1 MASAKDRIININAS
15 IDSKSPNG
23 HAFNLDDGK
32 GGPAD
37 LVFNK
42 NTNNMNKDGYYL
54 IEFQL
59 TNKGASNLNFSKD
72 REKVLWACPAKDA
85 VNGCPPD
92 DSHMDSVFYVH
103 PTKKIQD
110 NKLYVINTDTEVLNF
125 NFAFNFLNEG
135 NVGPKYVTYD
145 PGGSNQNGGL
155 TKSGFDLSSFGTFA
169 LGVGAGILA
178 FGAYLEFFQ

>member
-1 MASAKDRIININAS
+1 MPSATYRIININAT
-15 IDSKSPNG
+15 IDTKSPNG
-23 HAFNLDDGK
+23 HAFSLDDGK
-32 GGPAD
+32 GGAAD

-42 NTNNMNKDGYYL
+42 NTNNMKKDGYYL

-59 TNKGASNLNFSKD
+59 TNKGESNLTFSKD

-92 DSHMDSVFYVH
+92 DSHMDSIFYVH

-110 NKLYVINTDTEVLNF
+110 KKLYVINTDAEVLDF

-155 TKSGFDLSSFGTFA
+155 GAFNATSAFVGVAVTAAAVAAFA
-169 LGVGAGILA
+169 TYA
-178 FGAYLEFFQ
+178 FSR